1 MLARVKGPLR
11 FAVSAVLLVAA
22 GAGAY
27 LLGAWLRP
35 KPPPAGT
42 ALQNPVPISGLAL
55 VDQRG
60 EGFRL
65 AEDMRGDV
73 ALVFFG
79 YTRCPDVCPLTMSQL
94 SSAYTAAGE
103 PEDLRVVMVSV
114 DPEHD
119 TPEVIGGYVERFHPS
134 FVGLTGTNPQVAA
147 AAKAFFVGYGGSGV
161 DLVHTEYV
169 AVLDREGR
177 LRYVYGTTAV
187 PSLARD
193 IPRLL
198 REL

>member
-1 MLARVKGPLR
+1 GRAPRRARPRAAALRRRALPGWPGGPRRRFAHRRSRRRGQVAAGDMLARVKGPLR

-35 KPPPAGT
+35 EPPPAGT

-73 ALVFFG
+73 ALVCFG
-79 YTRCPDVCPLTMSQL
+79 YTRCPDACPLTMSQL

-147 AAKAFFVGYGGSGV
+147 AAKA
-161 DLVHTEYV
+161 
-169 AVLDREGR
+169 
-177 LRYVYGTTAV
+177 
-187 PSLARD
+187 
-193 IPRLL
+193 
-198 REL
+198 

>member
-11 FAVSAVLLVAA
+11 YAVIAVLFVAA
-22 GAGAY
+22 GIGAY
-27 LLGAWLRP
+27 LLGSYLRP
-35 KPPPAGT
+35 RPAPAGT
-42 ALQNPVPISGLAL
+42 ELQNPVPIQGLTL
-55 VDQRG
+55 VDQSG
-60 EGFRL
+60 GDFRL
-65 AEDMRGDV
+65 SEDLRGDV

-94 SSAYTAAGE
+94 SSAYAAVGE
-103 PEDLRVVMVSV
+103 PQDLHVVMVSV

-119 TPEVIGGYVERFHPS
+119 TPEVIGSYVERFHPS
-134 FVGLTGTNPQVAA
+134 FIGLTGANSQVAE
-147 AAKAFFVGYGGSGV
+147 AAKAFFVGYGGAGV

-169 AVLDREGR
+169 AVLDRQGR
-177 LRYVYGTTAV
+177 LRYVYGSTAV
-187 PSLARD
+187 PSLAQD